1 MNIKRAISTAL
12 AAILV
17 VTPPPLREVSA
28 ASFCQEYHLLKDTY
42 NAWASRDDV
51 VKLLGVN
58 PDSHTFNN
66 IHSGSHEE
74 SAGAPSGTPQYV
86 YLSFI
91 RIYIDP
97 RLTGTFELHT
107 FHFAHDD
114 TMTYNESSSGLY
126 QVYKGSTDSYPTLGT
141 IDIRYVPSQEDLS
154 RGVSFVKTDSKTR
167 AVPSVFAKVDPLAS
181 GFNISVGTGDTCAF
195 TLSDMLA
202 YAQYGVFKQPQEISI
217 CKNQLAVYNQ
227 AAFNIMV
234 SIT

>member
-12 AAILV
+12 AVILV
-17 VTPPPLREVSA
+17 VTPHPQEVSA

-58 PDSHTFNN
+58 PDSHTFDD
-66 IHSGSHEE
+66 IYSGSHDEPT
-74 SAGAPSGTPQYV
+74 GAPDGAPQYV
-86 YLSFI
+86 HLSFI

-107 FHFAHDD
+107 FHFTHDD
-114 TMTYNESSSGLY
+114 IMTYSESSSGLY
-126 QVYKGSTDSYPTLGT
+126 QVYKSSTDSYPTLGT